1 MRAEGLS
8 SKDFKIFKDYHS
20 ILRENLTEND
30 NNTFMSCPNDKA
42 KFLFI
47 LEKVVKSD
55 KLNFKFSFESSKNNE
70 LAQNFKDKGNIF
82 FQQEK
87 YMDALKMYNQALVQ
101 IDFGRGSNTNKDVS
115 IIIANRSAVLNHLQK
130 YEEALEDIQTALDL
144 GYPKDIAYK
153 VKERKAKCLLAMKQH
168 KSSLDAFKQALT
180 SLDDGKIPK
189 EKKKQMQ
196 LNIQIMIGML
206 SKNKNLIDEP
216 LTKSEQKP
224 LKTFEKNNKEY
235 PVLTSKVTIVQNEK
249 EGRFTRALENIKVGE
264 NILVEDPYAS
274 VLLEIYAKT
283 HCYHCLKSVSLTPY
297 PCKTCSRIIFCSRK
311 CDQAAQNSHHAI
323 ECSLIPFIWK
333 SGLSV
338 ICYLSLRMISQS
350 REDFFRKIQTYLQDS
365 DKDSKFGQLSYTEKR
380 YIRTHSGITH
390 SNRRKLD
397 DYLHTTHVAVFLYQL
412 LKQTNYFQAKDPEFE
427 EFIGGLLLHQIQFIQ
442 FNCHEVADLIKSG
455 SDAKTRFIGAGTF
468 PTLSMFNHSCEPNIV
483 RYFRGNKVYVNLCKN
498 ITKGDQICENY
509 GPLYSEMPKPER
521 QEQLKSHYW
530 FDCHCIACE
539 NNWSSFDDLE
549 KSQILRFKCET
560 SGCNNVVEVSITTDE
575 FMIKCDL
582 CDKFVNIFKGL
593 KSLQDTESLFRLA
606 NNYRDTGDYDKAL
619 EKFTELMN
627 LLDENLAPP
636 YKDYLLCQRA
646 IQTCFLNL
654 GNLA

>member
-283 HCYHCLKSVSLTPY
+283 HCYHCLK
-297 PCKTCSRIIFCSRK
+297 R
-311 CDQAAQNSHHAI
+311 
-323 ECSLIPFIWK
+323 
-333 SGLSV
+333 
-338 ICYLSLRMISQS
+338 
-350 REDFFRKIQTYLQDS
+350 
-365 DKDSKFGQLSYTEKR
+365 
-380 YIRTHSGITH
+380 
-390 SNRRKLD
+390 
-397 DYLHTTHVAVFLYQL
+397 
-412 LKQTNYFQAKDPEFE
+412 
-427 EFIGGLLLHQIQFIQ
+427 
-442 FNCHEVADLIKSG
+442 
-455 SDAKTRFIGAGTF
+455 
-468 PTLSMFNHSCEPNIV
+468 
-483 RYFRGNKVYVNLCKN
+483 
-498 ITKGDQICENY
+498 
-509 GPLYSEMPKPER
+509 
-521 QEQLKSHYW
+521 
-530 FDCHCIACE
+530 
-539 NNWSSFDDLE
+539 
-549 KSQILRFKCET
+549 
-560 SGCNNVVEVSITTDE
+560 
-575 FMIKCDL
+575 
-582 CDKFVNIFKGL
+582 
-593 KSLQDTESLFRLA
+593 
-606 NNYRDTGDYDKAL
+606 
-619 EKFTELMN
+619 
-627 LLDENLAPP
+627 
-636 YKDYLLCQRA
+636 
-646 IQTCFLNL
+646 
-654 GNLA
+654 